1 MSDTAGFTPERRGHD
16 KVREIFAEACELIEP
31 MKAAIK
37 QGYVTDF
44 ALTHIVHD
52 HFPQLSLAEVE
63 VLILAVKQYENRAA

>member
-1 MSDTAGFTPERRGHD
+1 MDDPAPDRRMHD
-16 KVREIFAEACELIEP
+16 KVREAFAEACALVEP

-52 HFPQLSLAEVE
+52 HFPQLTLAEAE
-63 VLILAVKQYENRAA
+63 VLVMAVKQYETRTV

>member
-1 MSDTAGFTPERRGHD
+1 MIDTADSTPERRAQD
-16 KVREIFAEACELIEP
+16 KVREAFAEACALIEP

-52 HFPQLSLAEVE
+52 RFPHLSLAEVE
-63 VLILAVKQYENRAA
+63 VLILAVKQYENRVA